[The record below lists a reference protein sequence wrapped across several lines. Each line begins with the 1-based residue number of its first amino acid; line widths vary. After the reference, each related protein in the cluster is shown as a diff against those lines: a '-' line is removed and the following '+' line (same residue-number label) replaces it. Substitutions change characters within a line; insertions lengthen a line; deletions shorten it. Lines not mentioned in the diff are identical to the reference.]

1 MGTLRGVKSYFETWV
16 GGPAPWCIIPWGRHT
31 HTPPTFSPTPWR
43 SDVLCIRSM
52 LENSLSGFLET
63 GYQRAQKLN
72 CFPGRWRAQQFI
84 ESPKFVVHNGP
95 HYLGTQLST

>member
-1 MGTLRGVKSYFETWV
+1 MVYHPMGQT
-16 GGPAPWCIIPWGRHT
+16 HT
-31 HTPPTFSPTPWR
+31 HTADLLPRPPWR
-43 SDVLCIRSM
+43 SDVLCIHTM

-63 GYQRAQKLN
+63 GYQLAQKLN